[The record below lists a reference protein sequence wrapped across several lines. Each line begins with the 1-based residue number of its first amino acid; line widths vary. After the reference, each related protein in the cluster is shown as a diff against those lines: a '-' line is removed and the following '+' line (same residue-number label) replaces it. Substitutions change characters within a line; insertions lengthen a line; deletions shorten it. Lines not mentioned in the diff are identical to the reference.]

1 MWKTILSV
9 FAFIGSALA
18 LFGFAKSKGK
28 SEEKQKQLKVEN
40 ENIEQNLNINKKV
53 SGMSFDDKSDF
64 LLSKQKARNSN
75 SSSS

>member
-1 MWKTILSV
+1 MCKTILST

-18 LFGFAKSKGK
+18 LFGFAKSKG
-28 SEEKQKQLKVEN
+28 SNEEKQKQLKAEN
-40 ENIEQNLNINKKV
+40 ESTQQNLSINKEV
-53 SGMSFDDKSDF
+53 SNMSFDDKSDF